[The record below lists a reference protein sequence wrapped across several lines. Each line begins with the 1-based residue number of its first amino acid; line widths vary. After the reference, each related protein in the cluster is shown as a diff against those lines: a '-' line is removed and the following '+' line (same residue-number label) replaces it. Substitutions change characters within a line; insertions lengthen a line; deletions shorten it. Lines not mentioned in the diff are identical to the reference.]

1 MVRVFQKAKLIHRI
15 KLRELDM
22 TYGHLLDLHQL
33 IDHRLAEGGQSVDNT
48 KDDPGETRFH
58 EGRIEFF
65 RILRT
70 FRQKI

>member
-1 MVRVFQKAKLIHRI
+1 
-15 KLRELDM
+15 M